1 MLAVRMEGLEYNIKE
16 LNKVHI
22 QKSKSSRLRKKV
34 LISTVL
40 SFRSSTIRF
49 QVMDLTYWHLQNST
63 IKVS

>member
-1 MLAVRMEGLEYNIKE
+1 MLAVKMEGLEYNIKE

-40 SFRSSTIRF
+40 
-49 QVMDLTYWHLQNST
+49 LYYHLEVLLSDF
-63 IKVS
+63 KLWA